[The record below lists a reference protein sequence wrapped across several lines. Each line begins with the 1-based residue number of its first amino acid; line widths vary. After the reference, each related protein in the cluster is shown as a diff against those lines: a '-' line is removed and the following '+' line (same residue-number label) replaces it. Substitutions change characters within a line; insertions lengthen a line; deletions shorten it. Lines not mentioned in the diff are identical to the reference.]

1 MEGIYMMRGFRLG
14 KILGFEITIDWSWL
28 LIFFLVAFTL
38 AQFYFPA
45 ALPQAGTGMYWA
57 LGILASILLFA
68 SVLAHEL
75 SHSVVARKYGQEV
88 KGITL
93 FLFGGMSQTTEE
105 PKTPKEEFWMAI
117 AGPLTSFALALM
129 FYIFSGAAVA
139 LQSPAWVYA
148 TLDYLWFINLVL
160 AIFNLVPG
168 FPLDGGRVL
177 RSAIWAGTND
187 LRKATQY
194 ASWAGQGF
202 GYLLMA
208 LGFLDILTRGN
219 LVGGLWIIFIGWF
232 IAGAARSSYQQLL
245 VRQALSGVHV
255 DQVMTTDVPAIP
267 ADMSLRQF
275 VDEYLLRHEYSCYP
289 VVNVEEV
296 LGVIGIEEVRTIP
309 SDQWSYARVG
319 DVVHSVNNAYKIQ
332 AEDDVWDA
340 VTKLADESVCRL
352 LVMEDNHLK
361 GTVGRETVFR
371 LVQHRMQ
378 FQA

>member
-1 MEGIYMMRGFRLG
+1 MMRGFRLG
-14 KILGFEITIDWSWL
+14 KILGFDISIDWSWL

-38 AQFYFPA
+38 AQYYFPM
-45 ALPQAGTGMYWA
+45 ALPQATTGTNWA
-57 LGILASILLFA
+57 LGLLASLLLFA

-75 SHSVVARKYGQEV
+75 SHSVVARRYGQDV

-93 FLFGGMSQTTEE
+93 FLFGGMSQTAEE
-105 PKTPKEEFWMAI
+105 PKSPKEEFWMAI
-117 AGPLTSFALALM
+117 AGPITSFAIAAM
-129 FYIFSGAAVA
+129 FFIFSGAATA
-139 LQSPAWVYA
+139 LQAPVWVNA

-160 AIFNLVPG
+160 GIFNLVPG

-177 RSAIWAGTND
+177 RSAIWAGTNN
-187 LRKATQY
+187 LKTATQY

-202 GYLLMA
+202 GYFLMGA
-208 LGFLDILTRGN
+208 GIIDILVTGN
-219 LVGGLWIIFIGWF
+219 LMSLWLVFIGWF

-255 DQVMTTDVPAIP
+255 DQVMTTDVPTIP
-267 ADMSLRQF
+267 ADMSLKQF

-289 VVNVEEV
+289 VMMGEEV
-296 LGVIGIEEVRTIP
+296 TGVIGIEEVRKVP
-309 SDQWSYARVG
+309 PEQREYARVG
-319 DVVHSVNNAYKIQ
+319 DVVHSVDNAYKVE